1 MINTAVVTAAWALW
15 MAWGGF
21 EEFRAGKRLA
31 TIRYRLLCG
40 GIRGKSSLT
49 RLVHAGLRAAGL
61 EALGRVTGEDPLL
74 LLPDGR
80 EIPHARRGPANIR
93 EVRALLGLKHAERLD
108 AIVIENMAIEPELQG
123 VVARR
128 FVRPTLQLFACDG
141 TDHLETLPADPI
153 ERAEAL
159 LDGFD
164 PRAPLMVADY
174 AENRILR
181 ERATARGLRI
191 AAPAPAPAAAPA
203 PAPLLPDDQSD
214 QTDQTD
220 QSDQPDFPLLRPHIA
235 PLAECALGALR
246 EMDCLTPKTRMAVL
260 KRAAELQKLTVY
272 RLGESVW
279 VDLLTAND
287 PESVRRLIECVLR
300 MDAANG
306 FVRKAMLFNHRNDRP
321 LRLYAFAPLFCDFET
336 LIVGDRIS
344 RSRAAKLSASWTST
358 PPPELE
364 RGRNLIF
371 LTGNAGGRGKI
382 LRARLAAEGKVEQ
395 W

>member
-31 TIRYRLLCG
+31 TIRHRLLCG

-49 RLVHAGLRAAGL
+49 RLVHAGLRATGL

-80 EIPHARRGPANIR
+80 EIPHERRGPANIR
-93 EVRALLGLKHAERLD
+93 EVRALLGSKHTERLD

-141 TDHLETLPADPI
+141 TDHLETLPANPI

-159 LDGFD
+159 LNGFD
-164 PRAPLMVADY
+164 SRAPLMVADY
-174 AENRILR
+174 AENRIFR
-181 ERATARGLRI
+181 ERAAARGLRI
-191 AAPAPAPAAAPA
+191 AAPAS
-203 PAPLLPDDQSD
+203 PDDQSD
-214 QTDQTD
+214 RSDQTD
-220 QSDQPDFPLLRPHIA
+220 QADQPDFPLPRPHIA

-260 KRAAELQKLTVY
+260 ERAAHLQKLTVY

-279 VDLLTAND
+279 VDLLSAND
-287 PESVRRLIECVLR
+287 PESARRLIECVLG

-306 FVRKAMLFNHRNDRP
+306 FERKAMLFNHRNDRP

-336 LIVGDRIS
+336 VIVGDRIS
-344 RSRAAKLSASWTST
+344 GLRAAKLSATWTST
-358 PPPELE
+358 PSPELE